1 MISLHPQ
8 VVAISQSF
16 QAPEDDKYYRSFKV
30 TDFTA
35 HPRIKDEPDGDPGT
49 PSAPPR
55 RAFGRYTL
63 RILLSGADATDN
75 RADAWRTGDYFFF
88 VGLRVNG
95 KGGRGLEAYFHTDGQ
110 PQPYPIVPVP
120 SPCAALGPL
129 LRCVRGCRPETLY
142 SK

>member
-1 MISLHPQ
+1 M
-8 VVAISQSF
+8 
-16 QAPEDDKYYRSFKV
+16 

-35 HPRIKDEPDGDPGT
+35 HPRIKDETEGDPGT
-49 PSAPPR
+49 PSTPPR
-55 RAFGRYTL
+55 RAFGRFTL
-63 RILLSGADATDN
+63 RVLLSGPDATDN
-75 RADAWRTGDYFFF
+75 RADAWRTGDYLFF

-129 LRCVRGCRPETLY
+129 LRCVLLHTRAALPADD
-142 SK
+142 